1 MKEIFYPL
9 IDSIHKNYF
18 KIWKDKFNENFI
30 VNKSLYREIKLFKKK
45 MF

>member
-30 VNKSLYREIKLFKKK
+30 VTKAYTEKLNV
-45 MF
+45 